1 MKILKTTFTVLAIY
15 IVVLFLYDI
24 YLVKS
29 YEKLQQELLE
39 FEESLKVVE
48 ETPLHIITPVNCL
61 ASSESSEINTCKKIY
76 DLTHLGW
83 EDDQQNCRNQWIEFE
98 FDERYFIEFMILEN
112 YEDDSLFY
120 RKDKVRNIEIIFSDN
135 NKNYYLVE
143 EIQESQWFDINYITN
158 TIRMNILTNYND
170 EDSNTCHIQEITFFG
185 REITQ

>member
-1 MKILKTTFTVLAIY
+1 MKILKITFTVLAIC

-24 YLVKS
+24 YLEKS
-29 YEKLQQELLE
+29 YEKLHQELLE

-61 ASSESSEINTCKKIY
+61 ASSEANDIYTCKKIY

-98 FDERYFIEFMILEN
+98 FDDRYFIEFMILEN

-120 RKDKVRNIEIIFSDN
+120 RKDKVRNIEIIFSDK

-158 TIRMNILTNYND
+158 TIKMNILTNYND
-170 EDSNTCHIQEITFFG
+170 EDSNTCHIQEITFYG